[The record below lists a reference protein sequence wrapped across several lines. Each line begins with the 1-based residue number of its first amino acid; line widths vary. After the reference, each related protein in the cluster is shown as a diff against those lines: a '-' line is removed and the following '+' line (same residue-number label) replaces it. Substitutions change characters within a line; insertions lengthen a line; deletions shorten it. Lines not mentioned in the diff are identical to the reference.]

1 MEMTKAER
9 LIVLML
15 CDLYKSP
22 GEDKIF
28 NPKLVEYAIAQGQL
42 WALSWEYGDLLS
54 APSPTK
60 EQVDLVA
67 EVMTMWQVIEAFM
80 SRFTPEE
87 REEIASATDHSLDL
101 LKFQGFYEEP
111 YRSIFSFMLEE
122 LGQWSNFAGRDYSK
136 MLPVLGADLRM
147 LAKYKEI
154 RDANG
159 FDLKLTPAQIIE
171 ILNERTHPEN
181 RDK

>member
-1 MEMTKAER
+1 MKMTKAER

-28 NPKLVEYAIAQGQL
+28 NHKLVEYAVAQGQL

-54 APSPTK
+54 ADPPTK

-67 EVMTMWQVIEAFM
+67 DVMTMWQVIEAFM

-87 REEIASATDHSLDL
+87 RDEIATATDTSLDL
-101 LKFQGFYEEP
+101 IKFQGFYEEP
-111 YRSIFSFMLEE
+111 YRSIFRFMLEE
-122 LGQWSNFAGRDYSK
+122 LGKWSEFAGRDYSK
-136 MLPVLGADLRM
+136 MLPVLGAELRM

-154 RDANG
+154 RNAAG
-159 FDLKLTPAQIIE
+159 FNRKFTPAQIIE
-171 ILNERTHPEN
+171 ILNESTHPEN
-181 RDK
+181 REK

>member
-22 GEDKIF
+22 EEDKIF
-28 NPKLVEYAIAQGQL
+28 NPKLIEYAVAQGQL
-42 WALSWEYGDLLS
+42 WALSWKYGDLLS
-54 APSPTK
+54 ADPPTK

-67 EVMTMWQVIEAFM
+67 DVMTMWQVIEAFM
-80 SRFTPEE
+80 PRFTPEE
-87 REEIASATDHSLDL
+87 RDEIVTATDRSLDRI
-101 LKFQGFYEEP
+101 KFQGFYEAP

-122 LGQWSNFAGRDYSK
+122 LELWPEFAGREYSK
-136 MLPVLGADLRM
+136 MLPVLEADLRM

-154 RDANG
+154 RDADR